1 MKTEP
6 VFLNREAVELIHQ
19 ASLRQFGGAD
29 GIRDENALESALAQ
43 PLHEYFYRGADL
55 FQLAAVYAY
64 HIAENQ
70 PFVDGNKRAALLSA
84 LNFLHA
90 NGIVADRPTDEFYEV
105 MIAISAKRLD
115 KAGLA
120 EVFRRQLSAAD
131 AANG

>member
-1 MKTEP
+1 MREEP
-6 VFLNREAVELIHQ
+6 VFLNREAVELIHE
-19 ASLRQFGGAD
+19 ASLRQLGGAD

-43 PLHEYFYRGADL
+43 PLHEYFYRDTDL

-84 LNFLHA
+84 LNFLDA
-90 NGIVADRPTDEFYEV
+90 NGIVADRPTDEFYDA
-105 MIAISAKRLD
+105 MIAIAEKRLD

-120 EVFRRQLSAAD
+120 EVFRRQLE
-131 AANG
+131 GKG